1 MTLVQDVIE
10 PLYRKR
16 IDWGYRI
23 IASRKRASY
32 VVALACTYLKGQE
45 PTIKNVRT
53 CVNNIRKLWIE
64 RLWELGRH
72 ELWMYQRGLLPD
84 PIAINPDKI
93 LQAFKLYSGCR
104 PRCIVYMP
112 PQEEWQKHIKYKPCN
127 KSNFCPHCWA
137 SVSAR
142 QTQRVRQIINAHL
155 AGNYKANLRLDLHIT
170 ERFLSSGDIGG
181 LNFSEPADR
190 YQALVRLRNEL
201 SACKRHLKKLV
212 QRTRRNTL
220 ASVWRNVVIPEE
232 QGWRVQLRQ
241 LFLTESPYM
250 PPLDVQR
257 GYRTAKHTI
266 VPIIGGHSW
275 KERRTV
281 LPMDDDIYTALIA
294 FNDYPTQLLTE
305 DIELTAIY
313 LNAAA
318 KERMLGG
325 TGKLQRVGSRL
336 VREFVTRE
344 ASSRNVKLGRV

>member
-1 MTLVQDVIE
+1 MSLVQDVFE
-10 PLYRKR
+10 PLYRQR
-16 IDWGYRI
+16 VNWGYRI
-23 IASRKRASY
+23 VASRKRASY

-45 PTIKNVRT
+45 PTIQNVRT

-84 PIAINPDKI
+84 PIELNPEKI

-112 PQEEWQKHIKYKPCN
+112 PQEKWQQFIKHKPCN

-142 QTQRVRQIINAHL
+142 QTQRVRQVINAHL
-155 AGNYKANLRLDLHIT
+155 AGDRTANLRLDMQIT
-170 ERFLSSGDIGG
+170 ERFLSSGNIGG

-201 SACKRHLKKLV
+201 HACTRHLKKIAKRV
-212 QRTRRNTL
+212 QRSTL

-232 QGWRVQLRQ
+232 RGWRVQLRQ

-257 GYRTAKHTI
+257 GYSTAKHII
-266 VPIIGGHSW
+266 VPIVGGQSW
-275 KERRTV
+275 AQLKTV
-281 LPMDDDIYTALIA
+281 STMDDNIYGALIA

-313 LNAAA
+313 LNASA

-325 TGKLQRVGSRL
+325 TGKLHRIGGRL
-336 VREFVTRE
+336 VREFVTQE
-344 ASSRNVKLGRV
+344 AGSRNVKLGRV